1 MINNLTDLEIKE
13 LILKRKDIE
22 RRILTYK
29 NLVKELEKEN
39 KTIMK
44 TIRDNCNHNW
54 VKDPNYYTYNERPNR
69 CTKCNLVN

>member
-22 RRILTYK
+22 RRILSYK

-44 TIRDNCNHNW
+44 TIHDNCNHNW
-54 VKDPNYYTYNERPNR
+54 VKDHKYYTYDERPNR
-69 CTKCNLVN
+69 CTICNLVN

>member
-1 MINNLTDLEIKE
+1 MKNNLTDLEIQE
-13 LILKRKDIE
+13 LIVNHKDLERK
-22 RRILTYK
+22 ILTYK

-44 TIRDNCNHNW
+44 TIHDNCKHNW
-54 VKDPNYYTYNERPNR
+54 VKDPNYYTYDERPNR

>member
-22 RRILTYK
+22 RRILSYK

-44 TIRDNCNHNW
+44 TIHDNCNHNW
-54 VKDPNYYTYNERPNR
+54 VKDPKYYTYDERPNR
-69 CTKCNLVN
+69 CTICNLVN

>member
-1 MINNLTDLEIKE
+1 MKNNLTDLEIQE
-13 LILKRKDIE
+13 LIVNHKDLERK
-22 RRILTYK
+22 ILTYK

-44 TIRDNCNHNW
+44 TIHDNCNHNW
-54 VKDPNYYTYNERPNR
+54 IKDPNYYTYDERPNR